1 VAIVE
6 VRVFAS
12 LRQHVA
18 PGLTTNT
25 QEPFHLAFHEGQTL
39 RDLMKVIGIP
49 EDAVTI
55 SLVNGLRQPLDY
67 MLKDGDRV
75 GLFPPLGG
83 G

>member
-1 VAIVE
+1 
-6 VRVFAS
+6 
-12 LRQHVA
+12 
-18 PGLTTNT
+18 
-25 QEPFHLAFHEGQTL
+25 
-39 RDLMKVIGIP
+39 MKVIGIP